1 MLYEITLTLYSR
13 ALYRLKSEQQISQ
26 QGTQARRVNCA
37 IVVPLLNFHNV
48 NCVFLNCNTWLSCF
62 IGKSMLRGLK
72 EDLHSERLIGE
83 PPTLVFF

>member
-26 QGTQARRVNCA
+26 QGTQARRVNC
-37 IVVPLLNFHNV
+37 
-48 NCVFLNCNTWLSCF
+48 VFLNCNTWLSCF

-72 EDLHSERLIGE
+72 EDHHSERLIGQ

>member
-1 MLYEITLTLYSR
+1 MLSEITLTLYSR
-13 ALYRLKSEQQISQ
+13 APYSLKSEQQSSQ
-26 QGTQARRVNCA
+26 KRTQARRVNCA
-37 IVVPLLNFHNV
+37 IVVPL

-72 EDLHSERLIGE
+72 EDHHSERLIGQ